1 MPEMRRLLTVQR
13 EDVRFIVEYYRNIPD
28 TLKYEWQERERIEDE
43 YYNGLKSKGEDGMPH
58 SASVGRPTERAGLIA
73 AQDDAAGQL
82 ERSKIRIKT
91 LEADRQIIKDCIE
104 DMNGKYKRVI
114 FWKLIYEYSWGKISV
129 KFERPESTC
138 RYWLDLAL
146 DRLGE
151 ILEKDVVMLPELVE
165 RASRAR

>member
-1 MPEMRRLLTVQR
+1 MERD
-13 EDVRFIVEYYRNIPD
+13 DVRAVVQYYRNIPD
-28 TLKYEWQERERIEDE
+28 MLKYEWQERERIEDE

-58 SASVGRPTERAGLIA
+58 GASVGRPTERAGLKA
-73 AQDDAAGQL
+73 AQDNAARQL
-82 ERSKIRIKT
+82 ERSKIRIKM
-91 LEADRQIIKDCIE
+91 LETDAEIIKGCIE

-114 FWKLIYEYSWGKISV
+114 SWKLIHEYSWGKISV

-151 ILEKDVVMLPELVE
+151 ILENDVVMLPELIE